1 MAGLKGLFDRLFGR
15 SAPEQPVSALPAPP
29 TDADLQAAVT
39 GVREQIA
46 GKVPPTVSA
55 RVARIT
61 DTVSATI
68 PRLGELGPGSER
80 AHSVVATATSYLP
93 EALGAYL
100 RLPRSFADRRPIDN
114 GRTALMVLIDQLD
127 LLALKMDEIFDAVCR
142 ADADALVAHEQF
154 LREKFGAGSSLQIAP
169 TIAASPAPP
178 MPPTTPP
185 ADPGPGGGAA

>member
-1 MAGLKGLFDRLFGR
+1 MGFLDRLFGR
-15 SAPEQPVSALPAPP
+15 RPPEQPVSSLPAPP
-29 TDADLQAAVT
+29 TDADLQAAVV
-39 GVREQIA
+39 GIHEQIA
-46 GKVPPTVSA
+46 GKVPPTVAA
-55 RVARIT
+55 RVTRIT
-61 DTVSATI
+61 ETVSATI
-68 PRLGELGPGSER
+68 PRLGELGPGSAQ

-114 GRTALMVLIDQLD
+114 GRTALMVLTDQLD

-169 TIAASPAPP
+169 TIAPAAAPP
-178 MPPTTPP
+178 MPPATPP

>member
-1 MAGLKGLFDRLFGR
+1 MGFLDRLLGR
-15 SAPEQPVSALPAPP
+15 RAPEPPVSALPAPP

-39 GVREQIA
+39 DVREQIA
-46 GKVPPTVSA
+46 GKVPPTVAA

-61 DTVSATI
+61 ETVSATI
-68 PRLGELGPGSER
+68 PRLGELGPGSAQ

-114 GRTALMVLIDQLD
+114 GRTALMVLTDQLD

-154 LREKFGAGSSLQIAP
+154 LREKFGSGSSLRIAP
-169 TIAASPAPP
+169 SIGQAPP
-178 MPPTTPP
+178 MPPATPP